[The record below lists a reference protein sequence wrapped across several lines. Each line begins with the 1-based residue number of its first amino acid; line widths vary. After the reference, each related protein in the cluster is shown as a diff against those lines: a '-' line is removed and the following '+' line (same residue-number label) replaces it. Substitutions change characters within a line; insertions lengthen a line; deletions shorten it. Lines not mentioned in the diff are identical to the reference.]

1 MTGRK
6 VTAMV
11 AESADQA
18 ASSLNWGSAF
28 WTHVK
33 DRTPLTFRHTLP
45 AHPAL
50 DQEAIAQLAE
60 SLGEESVT
68 CEEAIKPLVYADG
81 APEPGR
87 AQQAADVIRTLDE
100 NESWMTLLNI
110 EQHPRYRAL
119 IDDELDNAARCYGID
134 PSALHRRMGFIFA
147 SSPRSVTGAHF
158 DIEHSLLL
166 QLRGNR
172 TMNFGEWPDQATR
185 DREISRYWNGSYGKL
200 TSMPTPVSEV
210 AIGAGD
216 GVYIPP
222 YTPHW
227 LLNGDATSLSLTIT
241 FFTRD
246 NESESLVQAFNE
258 RLRKLGLHPRREG
271 QSALRDGAK
280 IGLMR
285 AYSGARSRLRP
296 AKPKPR

>member
-1 MTGRK
+1 MG
-6 VTAMV
+6 
-11 AESADQA
+11 AEPADQA
-18 ASSLNWGSAF
+18 TSSSLNWGSEF
-28 WTHVK
+28 STHVK
-33 DRTPLTFRHTLP
+33 ARKPLVFQHTL
-45 AHPAL
+45 AQHPAL
-50 DQEAIAQLAE
+50 DREAIAHLAE

-68 CEEAIKPLVYADG
+68 CEAAIKPLVYADG

-87 AQQAADVIRTLDE
+87 AQRAAEVIRTLDE

-110 EQHPRYRAL
+110 EQHPRYRTL
-119 IDDELDNAARCYGID
+119 IDDQLEGAARRYGID
-134 PSALHRRMGFIFA
+134 PAALRRRMGFIFA
-147 SSPRSVTGAHF
+147 SSPNSVTGAHF

-166 QLRGNR
+166 QLRGHR
-172 TMNFGEWPDQATR
+172 TMNFGDWPDQATR
-185 DREISRYWNGSYGKL
+185 DREVSRYWNGSYGKL
-200 TSMPTPVSEV
+200 TSMPTPRSEI

-241 FFTRD
+241 FFTYD

-258 RLRKLGLHPRREG
+258 RVRKLGLHPKREG

-280 IGLMR
+280 FEFMR
-285 AYSGARSRLRP
+285 AYSAARRRLRP
-296 AKPKPR
+296 TRPKPR

>member
-1 MTGRK
+1 
-6 VTAMV
+6 MV

-18 ASSLNWGSAF
+18 TSSLDWGSAF
-28 WTHVK
+28 WAHVK
-33 DRTPLTFRHTLP
+33 DRTPLVFRHTLNE
-45 AHPAL
+45 HPAL
-50 DQEAIAQLAE
+50 DREAIAQLAE

-68 CEEAIKPLVYADG
+68 CEAAIKPLVYADG

-87 AQQAADVIRTLDE
+87 AQRAAEVVRTLDE

-119 IDDELDNAARCYGID
+119 IDDQLDNAARRYGID
-134 PSALHRRMGFIFA
+134 PSALRRRMGFIFA
-147 SSPRSVTGAHF
+147 SSPHSVTGAHF
-158 DIEHSLLL
+158 DIEHSLQL

-185 DREISRYWNGSYGKL
+185 DREVSRYWNGSYGKL
-200 TSMPTPVSEV
+200 TSMPTPLSEI
-210 AIGAGD
+210 AIGPGV

-227 LLNGDATSLSLTIT
+227 LVNGDATSLSLTIT

-271 QSALRDGAK
+271 ESAIRDGAK
-280 IGLMR
+280 TEFMR
-285 AYSGARSRLRP
+285 AYSAARQRLRP
-296 AKPKPR
+296 SRPKPR

>member
-1 MTGRK
+1 
-6 VTAMV
+6 MV

-18 ASSLNWGSAF
+18 ASSLDWGSAF
-28 WTHVK
+28 WAHVK
-33 DRTPLTFRHTLP
+33 DRTPLVFRHTLTE
-45 AHPAL
+45 HPAL
-50 DQEAIAQLAE
+50 DREAIAQLAE

-68 CEEAIKPLVYADG
+68 CEAAIKPLVYADG

-87 AQQAADVIRTLDE
+87 AQRAAEVIRTLDE

-119 IDDELDNAARCYGID
+119 IDDQLDNTARRYGID
-134 PSALHRRMGFIFA
+134 PAALRRRMGFIFA
-147 SSPRSVTGAHF
+147 SSPHSVTGAHF
-158 DIEHSLLL
+158 DIEHSLQL

-185 DREISRYWNGSYGKL
+185 DREVSRYWNGSYGKL
-200 TSMPTPVSEV
+200 TSMPTPRAEI
-210 AIGAGD
+210 AIGPGV

-258 RLRKLGLHPRREG
+258 RVRKLGLHPRREG
-271 QSALRDGAK
+271 QSPLLDGVK
-280 IGLMR
+280 IEFMR
-285 AYSGARSRLRP
+285 AYSVARRRLRP
-296 AKPKPR
+296 VRPKPR